1 MKQFVQHLKVL
12 RTLSGRFIAV
22 AVLAAAA
29 FTFTTRAQAGPGQGA
44 VVTHFDRDATGWW
57 YAESPDGQLSLYI
70 VTSGQ
75 GDFLRRNPDGTLTLQ
90 SVQPQAPITVSVSDG
105 NGGWV
110 PMWVGSVSLHAI
122 GLVVQEPDGVLDSTG
137 EAFSVH
143 VEGKLTNVVD
153 GSNWALLV
161 VAVAENYEFKEL
173 KIELQPR

>member
-1 MKQFVQHLKVL
+1 MKQFVQNLKVL
-12 RTLSGRFIAV
+12 RSMSGRFVAV

-29 FTFTTRAQAGPGQGA
+29 FTLTPRAQAAPGQGA

-57 YAESPDGQLSLYI
+57 YAESPEGQLSLYI

-90 SVQPQAPITVSVSDG
+90 SVEPQAPITVSVSDG

-110 PMWVGSVSLHAI
+110 PMWVGTVSFHAI

-143 VEGKLTNVVD
+143 VEGKLTNVFD
-153 GSNWALLV
+153 GSKWSLLV
-161 VAVAENYEFKEL
+161 VAEVVDYEVKKL
-173 KIELQPR
+173 KIDLRPR